1 MTFDLTEFDFGVE
14 SCSMTHSRTRSCEN
28 SLKKDL
34 SFSPCVGLLGMRQVG
49 KTTLLKKYSTQ
60 YLSFDDPQTAI
71 DFERGSRTFSVQSG
85 QTMALDEIQ
94 KYPPAFDILKLNI
107 DELKKPGRFIVSG
120 SVRFASRKQ
129 IRESLTGRIV
139 LIEIHPFTLA
149 ECHSKP
155 ESSFLKSLLE
165 DDKKSVVNL
174 KKRAWVTSKEISHY
188 MQTGGLPGICF
199 RRDETIRNRLFQT
212 HLDTLLSRDI
222 HLVKETSLSP
232 QKLFSLLTVIA
243 KNQGAKISL
252 ANYARLVGVSQPT
265 IKSVFHALEALFL
278 IKPFGHTYFIEDAG
292 LSHFLHPQNGPLT
305 LWDRIRLLHYHFRV
319 QLTVDFPSQMIIS
332 SYESRGGLFV
342 PFLIEHKA
350 QKKLAIFV
358 EESGRPSNK
367 LLMSA
372 TLIKKKFPKI
382 KPIILF
388 DGQSEFES
396 AKGILCL
403 PWQWVF

>member
-1 MTFDLTEFDFGVE
+1 
-14 SCSMTHSRTRSCEN
+14 MTHSRTRACEN
-28 SLKKDL
+28 SLKKDM

-49 KTTLLKKYSTQ
+49 KTTLLKKFSTQ
-60 YLSFDDPQTAI
+60 YLSFDDPQTAL
-71 DFERGSRTFSVQSG
+71 DLERNSQSLAIKSG

-94 KYPPAFDILKLNI
+94 KYPPAFDILKVNI
-107 DELKKPGRFIVSG
+107 DELKKPGRFIISG

-139 LIEIHPFTLA
+139 LIEVHPFTLA

-155 ESSFLKSLLE
+155 ESSFLKTLL
-165 DDKKSVVNL
+165 DDQKKSISNL
-174 KKRAWVTSKEISHY
+174 KNKAWVTPKEISHY

-199 RRDETIRNRLFQT
+199 RRDENIRNRLFQT

-222 HLVKETSLSP
+222 HLVRETSLSP
-232 QKLFSLLTVIA
+232 QKLLSLLTAIA
-243 KNQGAKISL
+243 KNQGVKISL

-265 IKSVFHALEALFL
+265 IKSIFNALEALFL

-292 LSHFLHPQNGPLT
+292 LSNFLSPQPLT
-305 LWDRIRLLHYHFRV
+305 LSLWDKIRLLHYHFRV
-319 QLTVDFPSQMIIS
+319 QVTVDFPSQMTID
-332 SYESRGGLFV
+332 SYQSRSGLFV

-358 EESGRPSNK
+358 EESNRPSNK

-382 KPIILF
+382 TPIILF

-396 AKGILCL
+396 AKGVLCL
-403 PWQWVF
+403 PWQWAF